1 MFVVW
6 LCIQIGLVLTI
17 WMISHPET
25 VTIEPVIKPNYFGGV
40 NYTVMGMAGAGGVG
54 VNYTVTGMAGAGG
67 SGGIRQYEE
76 A

>member
-6 LCIQIGLVLTI
+6 LCIQFGLVLTI

-25 VTIEPVIKPNYFGGV
+25 VTIERVIKPNYFGGV
-40 NYTVMGMAGAGGVG
+40 A
-54 VNYTVTGMAGAGG
+54 VNYTVTGMAGVGG